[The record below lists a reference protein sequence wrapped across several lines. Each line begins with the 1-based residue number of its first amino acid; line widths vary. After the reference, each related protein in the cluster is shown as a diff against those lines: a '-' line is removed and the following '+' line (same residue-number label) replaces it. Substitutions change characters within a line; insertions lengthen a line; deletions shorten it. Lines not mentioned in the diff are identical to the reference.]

1 MNNFLSLFTAE
12 EVKKDLFSIGDLKA
26 PGPDGLHVVFY
37 KRFWPMVEEDLVA
50 AVLQSLNSG
59 KIPEGWNDTV
69 IVLIPKNDD
78 PKKVTEYRPTSLCN
92 VIYKVI
98 SKLLATRLKGVLPE
112 IIGEQQSAFVPGR
125 IITDNILIA
134 YECVH
139 TIKRKTGKQGLCAV
153 KLDMHKAYDRV
164 EWKFLKEMMVKLGFD
179 IRWINLM
186 MECVSSVRYRV
197 QFNSHE
203 TDQFT
208 PTRGLRQGDPL
219 SPYLFLI
226 CSEGLSS
233 LLSHAEEMGVIEG
246 VKVC

>member
-78 PKKVTEYRPTSLCN
+78 PKKVTKYRPISLCN

-139 TIKRKTGKQGLCAV
+139 IIKRKTGKQGLCAV